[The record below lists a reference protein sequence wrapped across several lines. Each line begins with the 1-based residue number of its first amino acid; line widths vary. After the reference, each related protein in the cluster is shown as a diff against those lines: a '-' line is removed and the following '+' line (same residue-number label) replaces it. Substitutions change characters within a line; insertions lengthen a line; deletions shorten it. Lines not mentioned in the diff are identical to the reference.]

1 MAFCNSCGTQ
11 LDGSAKFCTKCG
23 VAVPMSGFHAAAA
36 PAAATPPVV
45 AAAPVQAVPAQGGG
59 ALKVILIVVAVMI
72 GIGVLGAGVAGFFA
86 WRIANNVRVHSDDK
100 NVRVETPFG
109 TVQSTNNPD
118 EAARHLGVDLYPG
131 ARALK
136 SNAASVVGGGM
147 HTVSAEF
154 ETNDSPDKVADFYNK
169 KFPKATV
176 STHGGEQYD
185 IVSMGGK
192 GMVTINI
199 GTEDGMT
206 RIKITNVSGTAFGK
220 SDDSN

>member
-11 LDGSAKFCTKCG
+11 LDASAKFCTKCG
-23 VAVPMSGFHAAAA
+23 ATVPVSGFHATAAPTPVNSAAAA
-36 PAAATPPVV
+36 PS
-45 AAAPVQAVPAQGGG
+45 PVQTVPAQGGG
-59 ALKVILIVVAVMI
+59 ALKIILIVVAVLI
-72 GIGVLGAGVAGFFA
+72 GLGILGAGAAGFFA
-86 WRIANNVRVHSDDK
+86 WRIAHNVRVHSDDK

-109 TVQSTNNPD
+109 TVQSTDNPD

-136 SNAASVVGGGM
+136 NNAASVVVGGM

-169 KFPKATV
+169 KFPNATV
-176 STHGGEQYD
+176 STHGEEQYA
-185 IVSMGGK
+185 IVSMGDK

-199 GTEDGMT
+199 GTEDGAT
-206 RIKITNVSGTAFGK
+206 RIKIANVTGKPFGK
-220 SDDSN
+220 SGDSN